1 MKRKVRKVLIQK
13 GRGKINNHFF
23 LKKIFLQ
30 NYQVSYNFAET
41 SGSKEEKRQLLWLQY
56 CCKKNKN
63 KK

>member
-1 MKRKVRKVLIQK
+1 MQVAVKPNEKKSEESSIQK

-23 LKKIFLQ
+23 KKKFLQ

-56 CCKKNKN
+56 CC
-63 KK
+63 